1 MYEIIFIPKIS
12 EISLNEKV
20 KFTSLIDYL
29 QHAAYTHANLLGV
42 GHQQIFPK
50 NLTWLLLRYAV
61 EIIHYPTLEDEI
73 KVLTWVAESGSSRYT
88 LREFEVYNNQSNL
101 ICKAT
106 TSWLLFNY
114 RKRQIVDFKDFW
126 PDFNAQEKRA
136 IDYDFPKLPLPEKI
150 DNRKIMKVRLHD
162 LDINQHVNHRVNIEW
177 IIDSIPQKIL
187 SKYELNKLEISYKDQ
202 AFYEEEVVVETEI
215 FKNRKNEQIKANH
228 KITKRK
234 NEKLVSKAI
243 SHWRLQERY

>member
-1 MYEIIFIPKIS
+1 MYEIMFLPKIS

-61 EIIHYPTLEDEI
+61 EIISYPTLEDEI
-73 KVLTWVAESGSSRYT
+73 KVITWVAESRSSRYT
-88 LREFEVYNNQSNL
+88 LREFEVYNSRNNL
-101 ICKAT
+101 ICNAT

-114 RKRQIVDFKDFW
+114 KKRQIVNFKDFW
-126 PDFNAQEKRA
+126 PDFKAEGKRA
-136 IDYDFPKLPLPEKI
+136 FDYDFPKLPLPEKI
-150 DNRKIMKVRLHD
+150 DIKKTMRVRLHD

-177 IIDSIPQKIL
+177 IIEGIPPKIL
-187 SKYELNKLEISYKDQ
+187 KKYELEKLEISYKDQ
-202 AFYEEEVVVETEI
+202 AFYEEEVMVETEI
-215 FKNRKNEQIKANH
+215 SKKQENEQIKAIH
-228 KITKRK
+228 QITKGK
-234 NEKLVSKAI
+234 KEKLVSKAVTY
-243 SHWRLQERY
+243 WRLQE